1 MLGYSTEVA
10 GYVNYLSKRDRAL
23 AIVVLS
29 VDPNLLYLIGEVW
42 TKLSKQFMKVNR
54 LELRRKLYS
63 LRLSDG
69 ESVLEQDD

>member
-42 TKLSKQFMKVNR
+42 TKLSEQFMKVNR